1 MTFKQILD
9 KAKENYIPAWRLMV
23 ATEVDEFFT
32 EIEYELT
39 EEEFETVSC
48 FVYDWVIGCEA
59 TPREVVERLYKVITE
74 DDYYKFSNI
83 DHYYNEIVEEIN
95 QMF

>member
-9 KAKENYIPAWRLMV
+9 KARENYIPAWRLMV

-32 EIEYELT
+32 EVEYELT
-39 EEEFETVSC
+39 EEEFELVC
-48 FVYDWVIGCEA
+48 DFVYEWIIGCEA
-59 TPREVVERLYKVITE
+59 TPREVLERLYKVITE

-83 DHYYNEIVEEIN
+83 DHYYSEIVQEIN

>member
-39 EEEFETVSC
+39 EEEFETISC
-48 FVYDWVIGCEA
+48 FVYGWVIGCEA
-59 TPREVVERLYKVITE
+59 TPREVLERLYKVITE